1 MLPMQ
6 TNRMRVSGTEARAR
20 VVPDAFDMRD
30 LGDLD
35 EHLLLAGGERDPRVT
50 AVDRGADVGKRLFDA
65 HPVGAEMNLCWHDTE
80 ECTVMDLGLTDKLC
94 VVTGASS
101 GIGLATARRLGAEGA
116 RVLLVGRNVER
127 LEVAAARC
135 GGEYLAA
142 DVTDADADERIIA
155 TCAEQMGGIDVLV
168 NNAGTSFVRSL
179 QDLTDDDWRD
189 QYELHV
195 MAPMRL
201 MRAAAPRMAKAGGGR
216 IVNVCSSSGKRPSQT
231 NPAYSVT
238 KAAQLSLSRAFA
250 DAYARDGVLVNAVA
264 PGPVDSELW
273 LAPGGMADQMAQAR
287 GMTPEEALAMQ
298 RDKVPIG
305 RYGSPDEIADV
316 IVFLCSARASN
327 VTGAAWSVDGGQ
339 VPVII

>member
-1 MLPMQ
+1 
-6 TNRMRVSGTEARAR
+6 
-20 VVPDAFDMRD
+20 
-30 LGDLD
+30 
-35 EHLLLAGGERDPRVT
+35 
-50 AVDRGADVGKRLFDA
+50 
-65 HPVGAEMNLCWHDTE
+65 
-80 ECTVMDLGLTDKLC
+80 MDLGLSDKVC

-101 GIGLATARRLGAEGA
+101 GIGLATARKLAAEGA
-116 RVLLVGRNVER
+116 RLLLVGRDAKR

-135 GGEYLAA
+135 GGEYIAA
-142 DVTDADADERIIA
+142 DVTDADSDERIIA

-168 NNAGTSFVRSL
+168 NNAGTSYVSRL
-179 QDLTDDDWRD
+179 GELTDDEWRE

-201 MRAAAPRMAKAGGGR
+201 MRAAAPRMAGAGGGR

-231 NPAYSVT
+231 NAAYSVS
-238 KAAQLSLSRAFA
+238 KAAQLSLSRVFA
-250 DAYARDGVLVNAVA
+250 DAYARSGVLINAVT

-273 LAPGGMADQMAQAR
+273 LASGGMAEQLAR
-287 GMTPEEALAMQ
+287 QRGVSPEEALAQQ

-305 RYGSPDEIADV
+305 RYGTPDEIADV